1 MTNKALNVMRMVL
14 LALIVLLFG
23 LTAYLYFQT
32 GKFNFASFV
41 VALGCVVILLVTG
54 RKGAS
59 GKQ

>member
-1 MTNKALNVMRMVL
+1 MTNKSLNLMRTVL

-41 VALGCVVILLVTG
+41 VALGCTVILLITG
-54 RKGAS
+54 RKGSS